1 MHAAH
6 VSVSALQEQF
16 QRAMFTTSILIFA
29 LIAVHAQA
37 FALWVQSIRLT
48 NNRISKSNYGD
59 DITDAVPVFS
69 YFPPCYFC
77 AVLFFFFFL
86 PPFFLRSFCA
96 DRYSL
101 QDFVPIKRFRWYQV
115 YQLRRFVPQK
125 RFKRYEGGFATCFV
139 RGKRFKWNRFGLSD
153 GVQAVGFYA
162 IPFRTELRPSAIRFS
177 PSSRSSRGHARL
189 MRMKPSPA
197 SPYIEPALT
206 WTLNRST
213 SIVSI
218 SREASPVLRQS
229 HHAR

>member
-1 MHAAH
+1 MAH

-59 DITDAVPVFS
+59 DITDAVPVFLLS
-69 YFPPCYFC
+69 
-77 AVLFFFFFL
+77 ALLFLRRSFLFFFL

-101 QDFVPIKRFRWYQV
+101 HDFVPIKRFRWYQV
-115 YQLRRFVPQK
+115 YQLMRFVPQK
-125 RFKRYEGGFATCFV
+125 RFKRYEGGFETCFV

-153 GVQAVGFYA
+153 GAQAVGDTFQSFVQKFA
-162 IPFRTELRPSAIRFS
+162 RTCQVDADEAFSRFAV
-177 PSSRSSRGHARL
+177 H
-189 MRMKPSPA
+189 
-197 SPYIEPALT
+197 
-206 WTLNRST
+206 
-213 SIVSI
+213 
-218 SREASPVLRQS
+218 
-229 HHAR
+229 

>member
-86 PPFFLRSFCA
+86 SPFFLRSFCA

-101 QDFVPIKRFRWYQV
+101 HDFVPIKRFRWYQV
-115 YQLRRFVPQK
+115 CQLRRFVPRK
-125 RFKRYEGGFATCFV
+125 RFKRYERALKTCFV
-139 RGKRFKWNRFGLSD
+139 REKRFKWNGSRLPD
-153 GVQAVGFYA
+153 RAQAVGDTFQSFIQKLA
-162 IPFRTELRPSAIRFS
+162 RTCQVDADEALSRFAV
-177 PSSRSSRGHARL
+177 H
-189 MRMKPSPA
+189 
-197 SPYIEPALT
+197 
-206 WTLNRST
+206 
-213 SIVSI
+213 
-218 SREASPVLRQS
+218 
-229 HHAR
+229 

>member
-59 DITDAVPVFS
+59 DITDAVPVFLLS
-69 YFPPCYFC
+69 
-77 AVLFFFFFL
+77 ALLFLCRSFLFFFL

-101 QDFVPIKRFRWYQV
+101 HDFVPIKRFRWYQV
-115 YQLRRFVPQK
+115 CQLRRFVPRKRFKRNKVCNLMRFVPQK
-125 RFKRYEGGFATCFV
+125 RFRWYKVAT
-139 RGKRFKWNRFGLSD
+139 
-153 GVQAVGFYA
+153 
-162 IPFRTELRPSAIRFS
+162 
-177 PSSRSSRGHARL
+177 
-189 MRMKPSPA
+189 
-197 SPYIEPALT
+197 
-206 WTLNRST
+206 
-213 SIVSI
+213 
-218 SREASPVLRQS
+218 
-229 HHAR
+229 

>member
-1 MHAAH
+1 
-6 VSVSALQEQF
+6 
-16 QRAMFTTSILIFA
+16 MFTTSILIFA

-101 QDFVPIKRFRWYQV
+101 HDFVPIKRFRWYQV
-115 YQLRRFVPQK
+115 CQLRRFVPRK
-125 RFKRYEGGFATCFV
+125 RFKRYERALKTCFV
-139 RGKRFKWNRFGLSD
+139 REKRFRWNGSRLPD
-153 GVQAVGFYA
+153 RAQAVGDTFQSFIQKLA
-162 IPFRTELRPSAIRFS
+162 RTCQVDADEALSRFAV
-177 PSSRSSRGHARL
+177 H
-189 MRMKPSPA
+189 
-197 SPYIEPALT
+197 
-206 WTLNRST
+206 
-213 SIVSI
+213 
-218 SREASPVLRQS
+218 
-229 HHAR
+229 